1 MIVIAGTFPIDGS
14 RRDEIAALV
23 TSARAATLQEDGCV
37 EYRLSF
43 PADDAN
49 TMLIFEE
56 WRDSAALGV
65 HGGGDN
71 VKAFG
76 RAIREFLTGK
86 PALSIYEVS
95 TKGPLG

>member
-14 RRDEIAALV
+14 KKDEIAAVV
-23 TSARAATLQEDGCV
+23 TTAREATLAEDGCV

-43 PADDAN
+43 PGDDEN

-56 WRDSAALGV
+56 WRDAEALGA
-65 HGGGDN
+65 HGTGEN
-71 VKAFG
+71 VKSFG
-76 RAIREFLTGK
+76 RAIRGFLTGK
-86 PALSIYEVS
+86 PALSIYEVT